1 MSDSKKRFELPSLQ
15 SVMDS
20 VKGIINPVSG
30 VPTPDPDD
38 ALGQQLERLAVLV
51 KTLDEYQQ
59 EFADEMA
66 VQMKTVSKLVSD
78 IYINVET
85 LRANNKKEAED

>member
-20 VKGIINPVSG
+20 VKGMINPANGIPS
-30 VPTPDPDD
+30 PEADD
-38 ALGQQLERLAVLV
+38 ELGLQLEQLV
-51 KTLDEYQQ
+51 IWVKNWEEYQQ

-66 VQMKTVSKLVSD
+66 VQLKEVSELVSG
-78 IYINVET
+78 IHANIEA
-85 LRANNKKEAED
+85 LRKNKKD